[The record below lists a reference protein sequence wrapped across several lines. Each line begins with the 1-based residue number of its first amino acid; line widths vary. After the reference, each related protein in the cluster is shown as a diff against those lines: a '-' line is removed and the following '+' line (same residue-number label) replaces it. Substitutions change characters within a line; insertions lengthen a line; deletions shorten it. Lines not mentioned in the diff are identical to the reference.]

1 MLENSYC
8 YSAIIVLLSGIGYLL
23 FRLQTTISRLRQ
35 QAGLLQAIPEGAPA
49 IIYIKDLQGRYLF
62 INHAYQTLLHV
73 TQAQVLGKTDA
84 EIFSTEVAGAV
95 RANDQKVQE
104 TDARLEFEEVAH
116 LDNTL
121 HTYFTVKFPIR
132 DAEGKLY
139 AIGGISSDVTARKQ
153 MEEALHQARADLE
166 QQVQERTKALA
177 AVNATLLA
185 EIAERERV
193 VAELRKSEE
202 RFTLAMQATND
213 GLWDTDL
220 RTNEVYY
227 SPRFKQLLGYPDH
240 EQIDLATYIDPLD
253 RQREQQTRRDH
264 VKRKGPYDLE
274 VRLQLKG
281 GGSRWF
287 HSRGQALW
295 DAQGKAIRL
304 AGAMRDIHE
313 RKLNEEQLRQG
324 ANVLAASASQI
335 MASLTELLASSTQTA
350 SAIAQ
355 TSITVEE
362 VKQTASIA
370 EQKAKTVSSSAQ
382 QTVHVTQS
390 GEQAV
395 ETAIAGLH
403 RIHDQ
408 MESIAQS
415 VIKLGEQSQA
425 IGEII
430 TNVSELAEQSNLL
443 AVNAAIEAA
452 KAGEQGRGFTVV
464 AQEVRNLATQSKK
477 ATAQVRAI
485 LSDIQKATH
494 VAVLVTEQGTKAVET
509 GVQQSIEANQSI
521 RVLSQNVTEA
531 AQAVTQI
538 AASSQQQLVGM
549 DQVATAMGNIKQAT
563 THNIEGTRQIEQAVQ
578 QLQGVGKTLQELVE
592 QYTNHNGHGL

>member
-1 MLENSYC
+1 MLENFYC
-8 YSAIIVLLSGIGYLL
+8 YLALVVLLGGIGYLF
-23 FRLQTTISRLRQ
+23 FRLQTTITKLRQ
-35 QAGLLQAIPEGAPA
+35 QAGLLQAIPEGSPA
-49 IIYIKDLQGRYLF
+49 LIYIKDLQGRYLF
-62 INHAYQTLLHV
+62 INHTYQTLLHV
-73 TQAQVLGKTDA
+73 TRVQVLGKTDV
-84 EIFSTEVAGAV
+84 EIFSTEVASAA
-95 RANDQKVQE
+95 RTNDQKVQE
-104 TDARLEFEEVAH
+104 TGTAMEFEEVAL

-121 HTYFTVKFPIR
+121 HTYATVKFPIR

-139 AIGGISSDVTARKQ
+139 AIGGISTDVTARKQ
-153 MEEALHQARADLE
+153 VEEALHQARTELE

-177 AVNATLLA
+177 EANATLQA
-185 EIAERERV
+185 EVAERERV
-193 VAELRKSEE
+193 VTELRKSEE
-202 RFTLAMQATND
+202 RFALAMQATND
-213 GLWDTDL
+213 GLWDTDF

-227 SPRFKQLLGYPDH
+227 SPRFKKLLGYEDH
-240 EQIDLATYIDPLD
+240 EQIDLATYIDPID
-253 RQREQQTRRDH
+253 RQREQQKRRDH

-274 VRLQLKG
+274 VRLQMKG

-295 DAQGKAIRL
+295 DNQGKVIRL

-313 RKLNEEQLRQG
+313 RKLNEEQLRQS
-324 ANVLAASASQI
+324 ASILATSASQI

-370 EQKAKTVSSSAQ
+370 EQKSQTISSSTR
-382 QTVHVTQS
+382 QTAHVTQS

-403 RIHDQ
+403 RIREQ

-425 IGEII
+425 ISEII

-464 AQEVRNLATQSKK
+464 AQEVRSLATQSKK

-485 LSDIQKATH
+485 LSDIQKASH

-521 RVLSQNVTEA
+521 RVLSQSVTEA
-531 AQAVTQI
+531 AQAVAQI
-538 AASSQQQLVGM
+538 AVSSQQQLVGM
-549 DQVATAMGNIKQAT
+549 DQVATAMENIKQAT
-563 THNIEGTRQIEQAVQ
+563 THNITGTRQIEQAVQ

-592 QYTNHNGHGL
+592 QYTGHNGHGL